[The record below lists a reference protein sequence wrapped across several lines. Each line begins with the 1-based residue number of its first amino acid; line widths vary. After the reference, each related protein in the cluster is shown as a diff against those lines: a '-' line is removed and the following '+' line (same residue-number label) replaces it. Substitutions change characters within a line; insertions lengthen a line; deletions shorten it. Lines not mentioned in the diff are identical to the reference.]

1 MLTIGDALAL
11 VGVCAVIIIAI
22 FRFSDGRNVRE
33 KECLLRSQAICTK
46 LKMLKENTAELFE
59 QLNDLNKYLRG
70 LDK

>member
-1 MLTIGDALAL
+1 MLSIGDALAL

-22 FRFSDGRNVRE
+22 FRFSDGKNVRE
-33 KECLLRSQAICTK
+33 KECLLRSKNICTK
-46 LKMLKENTAELFE
+46 LTTLKEYTTELFE